1 MDSICE
7 QQLQKQ
13 FQKMQFWLDNYMEN
27 NISLIFF
34 KKKNIEYEV
43 GNFRK
48 TIIFSWVIKCLL
60 EFK

>member
-13 FQKMQFWLDNYMEN
+13 FQKMQFWLNNYMEN

-34 KKKNIEYEV
+34 KKKNIEYITDRV
-43 GNFRK
+43 
-48 TIIFSWVIKCLL
+48 
-60 EFK
+60 